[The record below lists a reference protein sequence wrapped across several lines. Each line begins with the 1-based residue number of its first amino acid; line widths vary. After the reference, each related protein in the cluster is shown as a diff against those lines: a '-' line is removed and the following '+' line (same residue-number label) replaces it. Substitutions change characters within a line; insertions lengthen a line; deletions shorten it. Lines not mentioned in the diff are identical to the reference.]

1 MTRRDTVIACLVAA
15 LWGANFV
22 AIHESLQ
29 QFPPFFL
36 IALRFALLAVPAL
49 LFVKRPAVPIRWL
62 LLYGVGFG
70 ILQFVFLYAG
80 MAAGMPSGLASLVL
94 QASAPFTVLLAAVFL
109 REKPGRV
116 RLTGIGLAVLG
127 FSVIAV
133 TRGLQAQL
141 VPVLLV
147 LAGGLGWAI
156 GNIGNRQARTTE
168 PFALMMWMC
177 VIPPIPMLALSLLV
191 EGPHRI
197 ATSLATSFSSQ
208 AIPAWLGLGYTV
220 LLGTVAGSS
229 LWSVLMARN
238 PSSSVAPFSMLVPV
252 AGFLSAGFV
261 LGERPAAGDLAGGAL
276 VILGVLA
283 PNLVAIAR
291 RRSGAQRQSRLLR
304 QNPAGISGEA
314 EMSGRDQIR
323 RPHPGLEY
331 QHPDESLTM

>member
-1 MTRRDTVIACLVAA
+1 MTRRDTAIACLVAA

-36 IALRFALLAVPAL
+36 VALRFALLAVPAV
-49 LFVKRPAVPIRWL
+49 LFVRRPAVPLRWL

-109 REKPGRV
+109 RERPGRV
-116 RLTGIGLAVLG
+116 RLIGIGVAVAG
-127 FSVIAV
+127 FSLIAI
-133 TRGLQAQL
+133 TRGLAAQL

-156 GNIGNRQARTTE
+156 GNVGNRQARTSE
-168 PFALMMWMC
+168 PVALMMWMC
-177 VIPPIPMLALSLLV
+177 VIPPVPMLVLSLLV

-197 ATSLATSFSSQ
+197 ATSLTTSLSSA
-208 AIPAWLGLGYTV
+208 AIPAWLGLAYTV

-229 LWSVLMARN
+229 LWSMLMARN

-252 AGFLSAGFV
+252 AGFLSAGLI
-261 LGERPAAGDLAGGAL
+261 LGERPAAGDLAGGVL

-283 PNLVAIAR
+283 PTLVAVLNRHRNRAR
-291 RRSGAQRQSRLLR
+291 S
-304 QNPAGISGEA
+304 
-314 EMSGRDQIR
+314 
-323 RPHPGLEY
+323 PHPGLEY

>member
-1 MTRRDTVIACLVAA
+1 MTRRDTAIACLVAA

-36 IALRFALLAVPAL
+36 IALRFALLAIPAL
-49 LFVKRPAVPIRWL
+49 LFVRRPNVPLRWL

-116 RLTGIGLAVLG
+116 RLLGIGVAVIG
-127 FSVIAV
+127 FTVIAV
-133 TRGLQAQL
+133 TRGLNAQL

-177 VIPPIPMLALSLLV
+177 VIPPIPMLALSLVV

-197 ATSLATSFSSQ
+197 AISLTTSLTAS
-208 AIPAWLGLGYTV
+208 AIPAWMGLAYTV

-229 LWSVLMARN
+229 LWSMLMARN

-252 AGFLSAGFV
+252 AGFLSAGLV

-283 PNLVAIAR
+283 PTLVA
-291 RRSGAQRQSRLLR
+291 GAQRRMVS
-304 QNPAGISGEA
+304 N
-314 EMSGRDQIR
+314 
-323 RPHPGLEY
+323 RPHPGLAY

>member
-1 MTRRDTVIACLVAA
+1 MTRRDTTIACLVAA

-36 IALRFALLAVPAL
+36 IALRFALLAIPAL
-49 LFVKRPAVPIRWL
+49 LFVPRPNVPVRWL

-116 RLTGIGLAVLG
+116 RLIGIGVAVLG
-127 FSVIAV
+127 FTVIAV
-133 TRGLQAQL
+133 TRGLAAQL

-156 GNIGNRQARTTE
+156 GNIGNRQARTTQ

-177 VIPPIPMLALSLLV
+177 VIPPIPMLALSLAV

-197 ATSLATSFSSQ
+197 ATSLTTSLST
-208 AIPAWLGLGYTV
+208 AAVPAWLGLAYTV

-229 LWSVLMARN
+229 LWSMLMARN

-252 AGFLSAGFV
+252 AGFLSAGVV
-261 LGERPAAGDLAGGAL
+261 LGERPAVGDLAGGAL

-283 PNLVAIAR
+283 PTLVAVAAR
-291 RRSGAQRQSRLLR
+291 RG
-304 QNPAGISGEA
+304 PV
-314 EMSGRDQIR
+314 R
-323 RPHPGLEY
+323 RPHAGLEY